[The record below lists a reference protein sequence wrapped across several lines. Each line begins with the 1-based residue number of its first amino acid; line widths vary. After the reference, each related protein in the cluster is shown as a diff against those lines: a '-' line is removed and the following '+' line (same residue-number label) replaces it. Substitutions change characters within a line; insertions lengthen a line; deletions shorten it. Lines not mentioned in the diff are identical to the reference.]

1 MKTKRKKYQTSYLIT
16 NLGDL
21 AFLLDQG
28 DWIYIRDRPKHP
40 RVIENMS
47 IVTLKML
54 ISKKVLRKAIL
65 NKED

>member
-1 MKTKRKKYQTSYLIT
+1 MKTKRKKYHPSYLIT

-47 IVTLKML
+47 IITLKML